1 MSMPTIHRI
10 LTTAVLC
17 IAAGACV
24 SCTRLNLVEQ
34 LEPADRRVPI
44 VNQDEARSMQATRRQ
59 FTLYELN
66 GCYYVPLTVYM
77 GKEDVP
83 LFGLRYADME
93 TALGKLVRYEPEL
106 STAKVWLFPLTDEE
120 AAHCLKELHP
130 GQADV
135 VVRQPH
141 DTSTAPVIDSSSPD
155 FKRARSC
162 GKVLCFCPESLRA
175 NQDSTYCTTPCI
187 PAEKGTRSLGY
198 YAAYGPIWCVD
209 AAGNILLFA
218 TESAIAIPCGIVL
231 WGLVNLAAETSPHG

>member
-1 MSMPTIHRI
+1 MTIFRKI
-10 LTTAVLC
+10 LATTALFLAV
-17 IAAGACV
+17 GACV

-44 VNQDEARSMQATRRQ
+44 VNRDKTRRVQNTRQQ

-83 LFGLRYADME
+83 LFGLRYADSE
-93 TALGKLVRYEPEL
+93 TLLGKLVRYEPEL

-141 DTSTAPVIDSSSPD
+141 DVSTAPVIDSSSPD
-155 FKRARSC
+155 FKRARAC
-162 GKVLCFCPESLRA
+162 GKVLGFCPESLRA

-198 YAAYGPIWCVD
+198 YAAYGPVWCVD

-218 TESAIAIPCGIVL
+218 TESAIAIPCHIVF
-231 WGLVNLAAETSPHG
+231 WGLVKLAAATLPHC

>member
-1 MSMPTIHRI
+1 MTIFRKI
-10 LTTAVLC
+10 LATTALC
-17 IAAGACV
+17 LAVGACV
-24 SCTRLNLVEQ
+24 SCSTRLNLVEQ

-44 VNQDEARSMQATRRQ
+44 VNRDKARRVQNTRQQ

-83 LFGLRYADME
+83 LFGLRYADSE
-93 TALGKLVRYEPEL
+93 PLLGKLVRYEPEL

-130 GQADV
+130 GQADI

-141 DTSTAPVIDSSSPD
+141 NASTAPVIDSSSPD
-155 FKRARSC
+155 FKRARAC
-162 GKVLCFCPESLRA
+162 GKVLSFCPESLRA

-198 YAAYGPIWCVD
+198 YAAYGPVWCVD

-218 TESAIAIPCGIVL
+218 TESAIAIPGRIVF
-231 WGLVNLAAETSPHG
+231 WGLVKLAAQTLPHC